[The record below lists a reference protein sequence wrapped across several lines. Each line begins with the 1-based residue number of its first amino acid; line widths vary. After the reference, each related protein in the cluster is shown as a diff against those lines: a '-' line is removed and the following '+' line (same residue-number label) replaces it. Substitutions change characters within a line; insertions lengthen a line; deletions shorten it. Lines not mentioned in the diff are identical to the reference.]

1 LAAAGVGAVP
11 DPEPAIPVSAQT
23 ANTTGTNPPSTVD
36 PPGIPTNLALHD
48 AAIASQAAPKTSAD
62 RLAVWQMTTGLV
74 RMFAKSDNKRL
85 ITTALLFLLMLH
97 LAEFFF
103 ALALLPLASEID
115 RLIS

>member
-1 LAAAGVGAVP
+1 
-11 DPEPAIPVSAQT
+11 
-23 ANTTGTNPPSTVD
+23 
-36 PPGIPTNLALHD
+36 
-48 AAIASQAAPKTSAD
+48 
-62 RLAVWQMTTGLV
+62 V